1 MIKKDYK
8 TVLALNGFRVCGNMN
23 EEALLNI
30 ISKSRINRLKKEH
43 IIEKVSYQDN
53 HISKSK
59 NQFTYRLTEHGKKV
73 TREFT
78 HKGNFQC
85 GRGNE
90 RHNTALSLEYSRL
103 DNQEKNSA
111 MNEQDLK
118 EYLSQKELSLLS
130 ENRISEANELLEK
143 MQQMSLIDLTYTQT
157 QTQELCCVEIIT
169 KNYSVETIN
178 LKEYTAV
185 EIVQADSYKEIN
197 IN

>member
-143 MQQMSLIDLTYTQT
+143 MQQISLIDLTYTQT